1 MTSKRTAST
10 TPASEPVQP
19 AEAVPAPATPG
30 KARKPRTPRLSV
42 AVADGS
48 VGMYLRRSSGR
59 ERHIPYVPKA
69 DRPAVVALR
78 DAGKE
83 RTLPVVAAEQG
94 LSLSTL
100 RRRLLALEASEAVD
114 AGAFDAL
121 YTAGEARVVF
131 TRGGEA

>member
-1 MTSKRTAST
+1 MSKTTAST
-10 TPASEPVQP
+10 APASEPV
-19 AEAVPAPATPG
+19 AVAADATLPATPG

-48 VGMYLRRSSGR
+48 VALYLRRSSGK
-59 ERHIPYVPKA
+59 ERHIPYIAKA
-69 DRPAVVALR
+69 DRPAVAALR

-83 RTLPVVAAEQG
+83 RTLPVVAAEHG

-114 AGAFDAL
+114 KGEFDAL
-121 YTAGEARVVF
+121 WTPGEARVVF
-131 TRGGEA
+131 TRGGAE

>member
-1 MTSKRTAST
+1 MSKTTAST
-10 TPASEPVQP
+10 TPASEPVAV
-19 AEAVPAPATPG
+19 AEDATLPATPG

-42 AVADGS
+42 AVADGT
-48 VGMYLRRSSGR
+48 VGMYLRRSSGK

-78 DAGKE
+78 DAAKE

-94 LSLSTL
+94 VSLSTL
-100 RRRLLALEASEAVD
+100 RRRLLALEASEQVD
-114 AGAFDAL
+114 AGVFDAL

-131 TRGGEA
+131 TRGGAE

>member
-1 MTSKRTAST
+1 MTSKRPAST
-10 TPASEPVQP
+10 TPASEPVQA

-30 KARKPRTPRLSV
+30 KARKPRTARLSV
-42 AVADGS
+42 AVADGT

-59 ERHIPYVPKA
+59 ERHIPYIAKA
-69 DRPAVVALR
+69 DRPAVAALR
-78 DAGKE
+78 DAGKPLHE
-83 RTLPVVAAEQG
+83 VAAAHG